1 MKDREPGQFN
11 MGDGPIEKESRLGEE
26 AALQFVR
33 GGIESY
39 SSAIARY
46 SLVPTPTP
54 DWRKAQGE
62 DEEIAEFLSEVGIDD
77 PILRKN
83 VGKISPNPSPELVA
97 QAASVAIAK
106 ARVEAE
112 EAPPQAKSALE
123 KLTDRVL
130 KETGNFIAGRGGKKA
145 LTATLI
151 PVLAAACSSP
161 ANAVTQPRPID
172 TQESVAPEVFT
183 PTAEIVPR
191 PTEEGAS
198 TSEPEP
204 TNFVELGPDAE
215 ETRSRLEEQGLEV
228 EIRELS
234 DGTET
239 LVIEREWTLDV
250 SDAFLQPV
258 FRAAENAEL
267 VVSKDDDKEASL
279 VYHQEQ
285 TLAFIDETQGSF
297 MVQGGQI
304 MAWQEGAWRQVE
316 LPQEAGEIAFFDIH
330 EGAWYGINSSNRAV
344 VKLNNEGEWEEY
356 VRPLNIA
363 LQSRSFPEGLPQD
376 ALALLEELDEEQELR
391 LVDSQGSEFP
401 YGYLYEWSHYEDG
414 HATHVF
420 VSGYTL
426 GTVDYVMNDWRTYW
440 TLFEVPLRY
449 ERQILVFSLPNQTDT
464 YLNLYLIPASRNVDE
479 RFQRPRPWADLI
491 RATEMPQAIGN
502 QMVLAFQTNESS
514 SEIYACIYNDAWD
527 ELVANLRRGEAL
539 VVDTLFTPSF
549 TWADETLFEE

>member
-1 MKDREPGQFN
+1 
-11 MGDGPIEKESRLGEE
+11 
-26 AALQFVR
+26 
-33 GGIESY
+33 
-39 SSAIARY
+39 
-46 SLVPTPTP
+46 
-54 DWRKAQGE
+54 
-62 DEEIAEFLSEVGIDD
+62 
-77 PILRKN
+77 
-83 VGKISPNPSPELVA
+83 
-97 QAASVAIAK
+97 
-106 ARVEAE
+106 
-112 EAPPQAKSALE
+112 
-123 KLTDRVL
+123 
-130 KETGNFIAGRGGKKA
+130 
-145 LTATLI
+145 
-151 PVLAAACSSP
+151 
-161 ANAVTQPRPID
+161 
-172 TQESVAPEVFT
+172 VAPEVFT

-363 LQSRSFPEGLPQD
+363 LTSEDFPEGLPQD

-391 LVDSQGSEFP
+391 LVDNQGSEFP
-401 YGYLYEWSHYEDG
+401 YGYLYEFSHSEDG
-414 HATHVF
+414 HATRVF

-426 GTVDYVMNDWRTYW
+426 GTVDYVMRGYRLYW

-449 ERQILVFSLPNQTDT
+449 ERQILIFSLPSINQTDT

-479 RFQRPRPWADLI
+479 RFQQPRPWADLI

-514 SEIYACIYNDAWD
+514 SEMRSIYNDAWD

-539 VVDTLFTPSF
+539 AVEADFFPSF